1 MTENTHKVAVW
12 IGCGDKR
19 LGKWREEFKETLGL
33 AAYMYTPA
41 GGALALVFDAID
53 PDGTALKEVQ
63 KYVAVGQPELFVV
76 EAHLDCGAVKKLLGR
91 TFPNE
96 AEERVFLLDGLVQA
110 KKFLERH
117 FPGKQIVGVVS
128 SPNSADG
135 KALFNPVF

>member
-63 KYVAVGQPELFVV
+63 KYVAVGQPEL
-76 EAHLDCGAVKKLLGR
+76 
-91 TFPNE
+91 
-96 AEERVFLLDGLVQA
+96 DGLVQA